1 MFYLR
6 KIIESNS
13 FLSMKKFISIFLSL
27 FFSLFINVSDVFSR
41 EIENKLN
48 NNVPK
53 DSKTKNIKLDN
64 NDMANKSKPSYEDIF
79 GDEQAFPFVAGLG
92 KNAAH

>member
-1 MFYLR
+1 
-6 KIIESNS
+6 
-13 FLSMKKFISIFLSL
+13 MKKFISIFLSL
-27 FFSLFINVSDVFSR
+27 FFSLFFNVSDVCSN
-41 EIENKLN
+41 EIENKIK

-53 DSKTKNIKLDN
+53 DSSTKNIKLDN
-64 NDMANKSKPSYEDIF
+64 NNLTNKSNPSYEDIF